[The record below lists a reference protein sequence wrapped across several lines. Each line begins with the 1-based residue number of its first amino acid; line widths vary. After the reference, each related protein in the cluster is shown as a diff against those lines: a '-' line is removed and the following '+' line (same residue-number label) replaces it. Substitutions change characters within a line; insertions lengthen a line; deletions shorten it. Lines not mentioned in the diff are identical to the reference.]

1 MSVRGSEIG
10 REGNGEPRVVHEFEI
25 APGAVLQAR
34 AEDPALAGVAGEPV
48 HVEEV
53 SLVRDPAGEA
63 IDLGE
68 QG

>member
-1 MSVRGSEIG
+1 M
-10 REGNGEPRVVHEFEI
+10 VHEYEI

-34 AEDPALAGVAGEPV
+34 TELPEEPV

-53 SLVRDPAGEA
+53 SPVRYPAGEA